1 MPVTCVIGTQWGDE
15 GKGKIIDLIAER
27 ADVVVRYQGGANA
40 GHTVQV
46 QGEQF
51 VFHLLPSGILHGKVN
66 VLGNGLVIDPV
77 QLVSEIDEFTARG
90 VQVEGNLFVSDRAHV
105 VLPYHKEM
113 DRLSEGNRAGN
124 KIGTTGR
131 GIGPAYAD
139 RATRS
144 GIRMSEMLHAD
155 HFASRV
161 RANVDEKNQILQ
173 AFGHEPS
180 LDADAII
187 KEYNAYAE
195 RMRPFIADTV
205 RLLRRALAAGRYVFV
220 EGAQGLLLDVDFGTW
235 PYVTSSN
242 SSAFGVA
249 AGSGLPPRRIDEVMG
264 VTKCYT
270 TRVGEGPFP
279 TEDHGEDGERLRQA
293 GGEFGATTGRP
304 RRCGWLDGV
313 ALRYAVDLLGCDSI
327 ALTKVDVLT
336 GFEKI
341 KVCNSYRHGDEIL
354 HEFPSDPLVLAACE
368 PIYEE
373 VQGWTEDA
381 RAARRF
387 GDLPSKCREYIE
399 AIESLI
405 GRPVG
410 LVSVGPDRD
419 ETLYRYR

>member
-1 MPVTCVIGTQWGDE
+1 
-15 GKGKIIDLIAER
+15 
-27 ADVVVRYQGGANA
+27 
-40 GHTVQV
+40 
-46 QGEQF
+46 
-51 VFHLLPSGILHGKVN
+51 
-66 VLGNGLVIDPV
+66 
-77 QLVSEIDEFTARG
+77 
-90 VQVEGNLFVSDRAHV
+90 
-105 VLPYHKEM
+105 
-113 DRLSEGNRAGN
+113 
-124 KIGTTGR
+124 
-131 GIGPAYAD
+131 
-139 RATRS
+139 
-144 GIRMSEMLHAD
+144 
-155 HFASRV
+155 
-161 RANVDEKNQILQ
+161 
-173 AFGHEPS
+173 
-180 LDADAII
+180 
-187 KEYNAYAE
+187 
-195 RMRPFIADTV
+195 
-205 RLLRRALAAGRYVFV
+205 
-220 EGAQGLLLDVDFGTW
+220 
-235 PYVTSSN
+235 
-242 SSAFGVA
+242 
-249 AGSGLPPRRIDEVMG
+249 VMG

>member
-46 QGEQF
+46 KGEQF
-51 VFHLLPSGILHGKVN
+51 VFHLLPSGILHGKAN

-77 QLVSEIDEFTARG
+77 QLIHEIDEFTARG

-105 VLPYHKEM
+105 VLPYHKAM
-113 DRLSEGNRAGN
+113 DRLSEGNRGGN
-124 KIGTTGR
+124 PIGTTGR

-139 RATRS
+139 RATRA
-144 GIRMSEMLHAD
+144 GIRMAEILHPD
-155 HFASRV
+155 HFARRV
-161 RANVDEKNQILQ
+161 RANVDEKNKILA
-173 AFGHEPS
+173 AFGNDVT

-187 KEYNAYAE
+187 AEYNGFAE
-195 RMRPFIADTV
+195 RLRPFVTDTV
-205 RLLRRALAAGRYVFV
+205 QLLRRALAAGRYVFV
-220 EGAQGLLLDVDFGTW
+220 EGAQGLLLDVDFGTY

-242 SSAFGVA
+242 SSTFGVA

-279 TEDHGEDGERLRQA
+279 TEDEGETGERLRQA

-313 ALRYAVDLLGCDSI
+313 ALRYAVDLLSCDSI

-341 KVCNSYRHGDEIL
+341 KVCTAYRDGDTVL
-354 HEFPSDPLVLAACE
+354 KEFPSDPLTLARCR
-368 PIYEE
+368 PVYEE
-373 VQGWTEDA
+373 LPGWTEDA
-381 RAARRF
+381 RKARRF
-387 GDLPSKCREYIE
+387 ADLPARCREYIE